1 MQCTSKLRGSWQETE
16 TCPLW
21 SLVRMGRWEAESWG
35 ASCFPGD
42 SGPRTP
48 QGFWPSCKSPRG
60 RSGRETWA
68 LTPRQAAPRP
78 AVAPLATIR
87 LHLQDRFLT
96 GMLCQNVLG
105 TCAWPLSLCSGRRDR
120 GLLSCAG
127 DGRLGLSFQG
137 TPQWVWLCLGFTLC
151 VCDVWAP
158 CFSDAT
164 CAPGPV
170 GERVPWPTQQE
181 TGRDVDVCFLVSLLD
196 FLSIRL
202 RAGQDRQVR
211 AGSD

>member
-1 MQCTSKLRGSWQETE
+1 MDPGTRRLPLRSWALGLSEPRQEAQWGKGPVPSRVG
-16 TCPLW
+16 TCVCVCARVHTRV
-21 SLVRMGRWEAESWG
+21 S
-35 ASCFPGD
+35 
-42 SGPRTP
+42 P
-48 QGFWPSCKSPRG
+48 QRAA
-60 RSGRETWA
+60 RETWA